1 MRKQRTYRRNVFTA
15 WEVVWGLIIAILTLY
30 VVYRIPLDLTLGV
43 GQGFRLPI
51 LDFAVMIGFLLDP
64 IVTLRSFLLRD
75 KETRRGF
82 IRYVLPIDVVAAIA
96 VVFLDTGDWWTI
108 LALLKLLHVTVF
120 ITLWRHQLL
129 KRGNVVRLALF
140 TYWLA
145 VLIHVTACGWIE
157 MRYTKPIV
165 HPESAYL
172 VSIYWSVT
180 TLTTIGYGDI
190 TPKNADQMKYTIVI
204 MLVGFV
210 LMGYLIGNIASL
222 LNKPDPLRAQ
232 YANALEEV
240 SAFVQYHNLP
250 ADLQRRI
257 VDYFGYMWQQRAAF
271 DESNILTLLPSGI
284 RTEVSLHLKRD
295 VIQRV
300 PFFRDA
306 TENFI
311 REIASEM
318 RPLVVTPGEF
328 VFHSGDPA
336 GNMYFI
342 SRGNL
347 EVVDSSGQV
356 IGSLSDGDFFGEMA
370 LLEKRRRMG
379 AVRALDYCDLYELS
393 YEAFHRIVDA
403 HPDFRFY
410 MQDIARRRAEATS
423 TADQGTIR

>member
-1 MRKQRTYRRNVFTA
+1 VRKQRTYRRNVFTA